1 MNIGSISTS
10 NVWLPGDIQSTA
22 PTTAPQDSDGDGA
35 SGVHG
40 AHRHGRGGHM
50 GHAVMDALQSLGL
63 SVPQPAAS
71 SAGDAASG
79 GGQDAS
85 SSSASAIRS
94 DVHDLMHTLFEAVKG
109 EQTAAGGAT
118 NGASDPSHSASSF
131 SSGLSALISQVAGGN
146 APADL
151 QTAFTKLE
159 TDLQATSA
167 ASAAG
172 EASPMTLQAFLSK
185 LQDGLGYGASGTSTA
200 TGNITSSAA

>member
-1 MNIGSISTS
+1 
-10 NVWLPGDIQSTA
+10 
-22 PTTAPQDSDGDGA
+22 SDGDAAGGA
-35 SGVHG
+35 SGVQG

-63 SVPQPAAS
+63 SVPQTAP
-71 SAGDAASG
+71 SAGGDAATG
-79 GGQDAS
+79 GNGQDAS
-85 SSSASAIRS
+85 SSTSAIQS

-118 NGASDPSHSASSF
+118 NGAADPSHSASSF

-159 TDLQATSA
+159 SDLQANSA
-167 ASAAG
+167 ASSAG
-172 EASPMTLQAFLSK
+172 NATPVTLQAFLSK
-185 LQDGLGYGASGTSTA
+185 LQDSLGYGASGTSTA